1 MPNITDS
8 VSVWV
13 RAVRE
18 PPLHEHFVN
27 TLHNPICFTE
37 DFQNPLVVFDVIEVQ
52 RPTFAVFEPF
62 LCRLVA
68 ADVEVPG
75 DCGGVV
81 EVLLGVDPDFAVGI

>member
-8 VSVWV
+8 VSVWD

-18 PPLHEHFVN
+18 SYLHQHLVN
-27 TLHNPICFTE
+27 TLHNPIRFAE
-37 DFQNPLVVFDVIEVQ
+37 NFQNPLVVFDVIKIQ